1 MIVLKRNTGFT
12 LIELL
17 VAMAVSAVVM
27 TAVYSAY
34 QSQQKSYA
42 VQEEVAA
49 MQQDLRAAM
58 FYMSSQIREA
68 GCNPT
73 QTDVNRPGIVTADVD
88 EINFTADITGG
99 SNGNADGDTND
110 SYENV
115 TYSLYT
121 SDGIQKL
128 GVKSTASAT
137 NQPVIENVD
146 ALNFVYL
153 DANGIVTTALP
164 NIRSVEVAI
173 VVRASREDRNYTNSD
188 EYRNQQGDVILGAQ
202 NDHFR
207 RRILNMR
214 IACRNLGLIV
224 GTL

>member
-1 MIVLKRNTGFT
+1 MDEFGVEMRTDKGFT

-17 VAMAVSAVVM
+17 VSIAISTVIL

-34 QSQQKSYA
+34 QSQQKAYV

-49 MQQDLRAAM
+49 MQQNLRAAM
-58 FYMSSQIREA
+58 FYMSTRIREA

-73 QTDVNRPGIVTADVD
+73 QDLDNRPGIVTADVD
-88 EINFTADITGG
+88 EINFTADITGPDG
-99 SNGNADGDTND
+99 KPDGNTTGP
-110 SYENV
+110 YENI

-121 SDGIQKL
+121 LDDIQKL
-128 GVKSTASAT
+128 GVKSTASAA
-137 NQPVIENVD
+137 NMPVIENVD
-146 ALNFVYL
+146 ALNFVYFNN
-153 DANGIVTTALP
+153 ASPPVPTTILA

-173 VVRASREDRNYTNSD
+173 VVRASREDRDYTDDND
-188 EYRNQQGDVILGAQ
+188 YQNQQGDVILAAQ

-214 IACRNLGLIV
+214 IACRNLGL
-224 GTL
+224 